1 MISTRR
7 IATVLVV
14 AAGAAGLAAS
24 TASAES
30 PVDRLVKAADP
41 ATELDAI
48 ATSNIPE
55 EYRAQFPTTRDQ
67 LAGLSRLND
76 ANKVTQVA
84 DQAAPLTNLVPEVG

>member
-30 PVDRLVKAADP
+30 PVDSLVKAADP

-48 ATSNIPE
+48 ATSDIPE

-67 LAGLSRLND
+67 LAGLSHLND
-76 ANKVTQVA
+76 VNKVTQVA
-84 DQAAPLTNLVPEVG
+84 GQAAPVAGLVPAVE

>member
-24 TASAES
+24 AASAES

-48 ATSNIPE
+48 ATSGIPA

-67 LAGLSRLND
+67 LAGLGHLND
-76 ANKVTQVA
+76 ASKVTQLT
-84 DQAAPLTNLVPEVG
+84 DQAAPLANLVPAVE